1 MKASRLYL
9 SCRLVVNSA
18 SVIIRRLPPR
28 KDPEKKLEPVTSDI
42 QQAAEKASLV
52 IRGLQSRLRTRPS
65 VDPTEESP
73 EELEQQLQQYFATS
87 VPAPQR
93 PGPLNE
99 IRDRVVDGVAERI
112 LRHWSQG
119 SAIESEVVER
129 LINRVLDRLG
139 ASAH

>member
-9 SCRLVVNSA
+9 SLRLTVNSV

-28 KDPEKKLEPVTSDI
+28 KDSEKKLEPGTSDI

-65 VDPTEESP
+65 DPAEESP

-112 LRHWSQG
+112 LRHWAQG

-129 LINRVLDRLG
+129 LISRVLDRLG